1 MGLVSK
7 GFSTKI
13 EPIGIK
19 DTIFV
24 CTLKK
29 SLQKSLALLTK
40 AKFFDGFASIYT
52 LLKKARQSV
61 CF

>member
-29 SLQKSLALLTK
+29 ISAKIFGFTHKSEV
-40 AKFFDGFASIYT
+40 F
-52 LLKKARQSV
+52 
-61 CF
+61 